1 MQGKVN
7 VCQIQLACR
16 CTAYADNKHVPH
28 DLVLIIN
35 LSRSA
40 PGLGNILTPMR
51 LSSPEDPNL
60 DLM

>member
-1 MQGKVN
+1 MKEKVN
-7 VCQIQLACR
+7 ACQDQLACR
-16 CTAYADNKHVPH
+16 CVAYADNKHVPH

-35 LSRSA
+35 LSHSA
-40 PGLGNILTPMR
+40 PGLGNILTPTQ